1 MYRTVIFALHN
12 GDIPTKRITATE
24 ETSVYRMNKIFFL
37 LTDRLPISCKT
48 QKYKVGSFLGVD
60 FKNTFGLLVSET
72 QCKASV
78 PALPRVSAEIHRL
91 PGEERTWRRLLNG
104 GIILWVLLSSLQAV
118 EDELFLGS
126 MMGYVTRTVW
136 CRTEV
141 TCATAQRLPRCRLH
155 GRAAGSRWDWKAG
168 LNRAGC

>member
-1 MYRTVIFALHN
+1 M
-12 GDIPTKRITATE
+12 
-24 ETSVYRMNKIFFL
+24 
-37 LTDRLPISCKT
+37 
-48 QKYKVGSFLGVD
+48 GSFLGVD

-72 QCKASV
+72 HCKASV

-91 PGEERTWRRLLNG
+91 PGEERTWRRLLSG
-104 GIILWVLLSSLQAV
+104 GIILWFLLSSLQAV

-141 TCATAQRLPRCRLH
+141 T
-155 GRAAGSRWDWKAG
+155 
-168 LNRAGC
+168 